1 MFISLSGC
9 DFISKREMG
18 AISFLVSKSE
28 PLSLP
33 AVLSRKASSALSFLT
48 CFLLSISLTSK
59 MDTDIIKLYF
69 RYYHDPDQIISL
81 EVPTDILVDDLRPIL
96 HDTEGLE
103 CSISQLI
110 LFSPEGEH
118 IDHDA
123 TVYDIVSEI
132 YESQELAVT
141 DPLFIKILDPEE
153 LEESGDNMWR
163 ISSRINK
170 LHIK

>member
-1 MFISLSGC
+1 
-9 DFISKREMG
+9 
-18 AISFLVSKSE
+18 
-28 PLSLP
+28 
-33 AVLSRKASSALSFLT
+33 
-48 CFLLSISLTSK
+48 
-59 MDTDIIKLYF
+59 MDTDIIKLHF
-69 RYYHDPDQIISL
+69 RYYHDPDRIVSL

-110 LFSPEGEH
+110 LFSPDGEH

-123 TVYDIVSEI
+123 TVHDVVTEI
-132 YESQELAVT
+132 YESQDLAIT

-153 LEESGDNMWR
+153 LEESGDNMWK

-170 LHIK
+170 LHLK